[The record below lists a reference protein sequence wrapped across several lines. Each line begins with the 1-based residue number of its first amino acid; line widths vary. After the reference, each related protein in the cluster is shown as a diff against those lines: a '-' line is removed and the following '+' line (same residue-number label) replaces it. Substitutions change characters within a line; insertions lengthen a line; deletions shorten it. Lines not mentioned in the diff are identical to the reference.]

1 MVEINNKI
9 KNNNSSRSDSNRSNL
24 IKNNTSRG
32 DSSRSISSRGDLSRS
47 ISSRSISSR
56 GNRNS
61 NSVNQ
66 QNIDSFTEDILR
78 IHGNIVNFITETRN
92 SKHSALKRFNDKT
105 SLTDKDI
112 SIFLTE
118 LQKIL
123 EYITSYTS
131 YNIQDIVIYFY
142 TYKQQLPEDIDVL
155 NYLRI
160 ELCKILKSKMDLHQP
175 AIKYTIMSIVLLE
188 KINEKLKELTHD

>member
-1 MVEINNKI
+1 MVEKNKNKI
-9 KNNNSSRSDSNRSNL
+9 INNNSSRSIS
-24 IKNNTSRG
+24 SRG
-32 DSSRSISSRGDLSRS
+32 DSSRSISSRSDSSRS

-56 GNRNS
+56 GHRNS

-66 QNIDSFTEDILR
+66 INIDSFTEDILR
-78 IHGNIVNFITETRN
+78 IHGNIVNFITKTRN

-123 EYITSYTS
+123 KYISSYAS
-131 YNIQDIVIYFY
+131 DNIQDIVIDFY
-142 TYKQQLPEDIDVL
+142 TYKQQLPKDIDVL

-160 ELCKILKSKMDLHQP
+160 ELCKILKSKMDSHQP
-175 AIKYTIMSIVLLE
+175 SIKYTIMSNVLLQ
-188 KINEKLKELTHD
+188 KINEKLEKLTHD